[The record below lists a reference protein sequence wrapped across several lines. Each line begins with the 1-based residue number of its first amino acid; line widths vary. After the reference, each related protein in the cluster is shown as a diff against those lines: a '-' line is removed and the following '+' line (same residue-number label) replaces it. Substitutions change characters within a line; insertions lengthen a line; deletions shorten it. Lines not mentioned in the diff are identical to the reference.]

1 MKSVLVVYNSP
12 ATVEEKKAVEMVRK
26 ALAKEQLHA
35 EWIERHKLSASAA
48 KGKDLAFSIGG
59 DGTFLL
65 AAHILPDRI
74 PLLGINSDPKTK
86 EGYFLGTNTKTFP
99 GVLRRMLRKEVGLN
113 HLPTLE
119 AKVNGKKIP
128 LVALNEF
135 FIGASK
141 AYRTS
146 RYVIRVKGKQEIHRS
161 SGIIAATPL
170 GVHAWVSS
178 ALGMNIRIP
187 EGSFMYIVR
196 EPYER
201 RVFSDYHL
209 KRGVL
214 KRGEKLTIVSKME
227 DGVIVA
233 DSLGKEYSLKFN
245 DKVEVMLSGR
255 TITSIQP

>member
-1 MKSVLVVYNSP
+1 MKTVLVVYNAPNSP
-12 ATVEEKKAVEMVRK
+12 AEKKTVDAVRS
-26 ALAKEQLHA
+26 ALAKENMRSV
-35 EWIERHKLSASAA
+35 WVERHTLSPAAA
-48 KGKDLAFSIGG
+48 KGKEMVFSIGG

-65 AAHILPDRI
+65 AAHVI
-74 PLLGINSDPKTK
+74 PKNIPILGINADPKTK
-86 EGYFLGTNTKTFP
+86 EGYFLGANAKSFP
-99 GVLRRMLRKEVGLN
+99 HVLKKIVNKDVGLN
-113 HLPTLE
+113 HLSTLE
-119 AKVNGKKIP
+119 ARVNGKKIP

-146 RYVIRVKGKQEIHRS
+146 RYIIKVKGKQEVHRS
-161 SGIIAATPL
+161 SGVIAATPL

-187 EGSFMYIVR
+187 EEAFMYVVR

-214 KRGEKLTIVSKME
+214 LRGEKLCVVSKME

-233 DSLGKEYSLKFN
+233 DSLGMEFPLKFN
-245 DKVEVMLSGR
+245 DKVEVILSSK
-255 TITSIQP
+255 TISSIQP

>member
-1 MKSVLVVYNSP
+1 MKPVLVVYNAPASP
-12 ATVEEKKAVEMVRK
+12 EEKKTVEIVRR
-26 ALAKEQLHA
+26 ALRDEQLRA
-35 EWIERHKLSASAA
+35 EWVERHRLSPAAA
-48 KGKDLAFSIGG
+48 KGKELAFSIGG

-86 EGYFLGTNTKTFP
+86 EGYFLGANTKTFS
-99 GVLRRMLRKEVGLN
+99 GILKRILKKDVGLN

-119 AKVNGKKIP
+119 AKVNGKQIP

-135 FIGASK
+135 FVGASK

-146 RYVIRVKGKQEIHRS
+146 RYAITVKGKGEVHRS
-161 SGIIAATPL
+161 SGVIAATPL

-187 EGSFMYIVR
+187 ESAFMYVVR

-214 KRGEKLTIVSKME
+214 RKGEKLVIVSKME
-227 DGVIVA
+227 DGIIVA
-233 DSLGKEYSLKFN
+233 DSLGKEYPLKFN
-245 DKVEVMLSGR
+245 DKVEIMLSKK

>member
-1 MKSVLVVYNSP
+1 MTSALVVYNKP
-12 ATVEEKKAVEMVRK
+12 ASKAEKNTVECVRS
-26 ALAKEQLHA
+26 ALAKENIRA
-35 EWIERHKLSASAA
+35 KFVERHDLLPSHA
-48 KGKDLAFSIGG
+48 KGKEFALSIGG

-65 AAHILPDRI
+65 AAHALLENV
-74 PLLGINSDPKTK
+74 PLLGINADPRTK
-86 EGYFLGTNTKTFP
+86 EGYLLSAHEKTFP
-99 GVLRRMLRKEVGLN
+99 SILKRILQKNVGIN

-119 AKVNGKKIP
+119 ARVNGKPIP

-141 AYRTS
+141 SYRTS
-146 RYVIRVKGKQEIHRS
+146 RYAITLKGKSEVHRS
-161 SGIIAATPL
+161 SGVIAATPL

-178 ALGMNIRIP
+178 SLGMSVRIP
-187 EGSFMYIVR
+187 EQSFMYVVR

-214 KRGEKLTIVSKME
+214 KKNEKITIISKME

-233 DSLGKEYSLKFN
+233 DSLGEEHPLKFN
-245 DKVEVMLSGR
+245 DRVEIMLSKR
-255 TITSIQP
+255 TVTSIQP

>member
-1 MKSVLVVYNSP
+1 MKSVLVAYNSP
-12 ATVEEKKAVEMVRK
+12 ASAQEKKGMEIVRIALKENDLRSEWVERSG
-26 ALAKEQLHA
+26 
-35 EWIERHKLSASAA
+35 LSPSHA

-65 AAHILPDRI
+65 TAHILAQNV

-86 EGYFLGTNTKTFP
+86 EGYFLSANAKTFP
-99 GVLRRMLRKEVGLN
+99 SILKEILGRNVKLN

-119 AKVNGKKIP
+119 SKVNGKKIP
-128 LVALNEF
+128 LAALNEF
-135 FIGASK
+135 FIGASR

-146 RYVIRVKGKQEIHRS
+146 RYNIKVKGKEEVHRS

-178 ALGMNIRIP
+178 AIGMNIQIP
-187 EGSFMYIVR
+187 EQSFMYVVR

-214 KRGEKLTIVSKME
+214 KRGEKLTIVSKMQ

-233 DSLGKEYSLKFN
+233 DSLGKEYPLRFN
-245 DKVEVMLSGR
+245 DRVEIMLSKR
-255 TITSIQP
+255 TVTAIQP